1 MLLKE
6 GVSLGA
12 NDGLLLKEG
21 GSLGVD
27 DIPVLVT
34 ANLRF
39 VSGSSPY

>member
-12 NDGLLLKEG
+12 NDGLVLKEG
-21 GSLGVD
+21 GSLGAD
-27 DIPVLVT
+27 DIPVVT

-39 VSGSSPY
+39 VSGLSPY